1 MHYARNQL
9 GCKPPHLQNRVPY
22 PRDDAGRLL
31 TTRKPYPW
39 LRTSGW
45 LQPSAAHLPAT
56 FLFLGNAR
64 GRSLIVGPSP
74 RFRFVVGAFRPHRS
88 VSDTTDLNRFALILQ
103 PRPRNF
109 DGHPPHPPVA
119 GAADSLLMRAVAA
132 LIRHRRQPQRPG
144 DFPSV

>member
-45 LQPSAAHLPAT
+45 LQPSAVHLPAT

-88 VSDTTDLNRFALILQ
+88 VSDTTDLNRFAADTSATTTQ
-103 PRPRNF
+103 FRWPSPA
-109 DGHPPHPPVA
+109 PA
-119 GAADSLLMRAVAA
+119 GC
-132 LIRHRRQPQRPG
+132 RHG
-144 DFPSV
+144 